1 METEMRIGSP
11 GLSPMDKRAPG
22 LSHMGQADI
31 VAPEWDN
38 SASLVNLH
46 MALRNTEFCIKVSAD
61 PQ

>member
-1 METEMRIGSP
+1 
-11 GLSPMDKRAPG
+11 MDKRAPG